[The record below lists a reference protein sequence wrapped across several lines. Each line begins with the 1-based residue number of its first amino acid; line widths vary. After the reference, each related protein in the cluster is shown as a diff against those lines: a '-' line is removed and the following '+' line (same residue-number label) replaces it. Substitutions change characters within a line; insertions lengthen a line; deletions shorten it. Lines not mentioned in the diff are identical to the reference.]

1 MSSVQTIYMIRHA
14 ESEENRRLASLQT
27 VWSDLTN
34 FRLPKSSD
42 IWSSLRLVRVFDQVD
57 SHVSDFGKQQIA
69 HMAKLL
75 RESDFV
81 KSHQIQ
87 LVAHSPLL
95 RAKETS
101 QGMLGYALENKDII
115 TSPRVLELDLL
126 IEKTPAEW
134 IPGNLGSL
142 MARLRSL
149 EEWIIEQPEDNIAL
163 VGHSQFFKALLELDY
178 KFPNCSVYSA
188 QFDRDTKQWSAVTE
202 IHACELM
209 DENPPTVE
217 ESNGGQEEHI
227 ANGDAS
233 KPVVEDSKQ

>member
-1 MSSVQTIYMIRHA
+1 MIRHA

-27 VWSDLTN
+27 VWSDLTKL
-34 FRLPKSSD
+34 RLPNSSD
-42 IWSSLRLVRVFDQVD
+42 VWSSLHLVRIFDQVD

-69 HMAKLL
+69 HMAKVL

-101 QGMLGYALENKDII
+101 QGMLGHALENKDNVPP
-115 TSPRVLELDLL
+115 PRVLELDLL

-142 MARLRSL
+142 IARLRSL
-149 EEWIIEQPEDNIAL
+149 EEWIIQQPEDNIAL
-163 VGHSQFFKALLELDY
+163 VGHSQYFKALLKLDY

-188 QFDRDTKQWSAVTE
+188 QFDGETKRWSSITE
-202 IHACELM
+202 IHACELTEEKPSVDV
-209 DENPPTVE
+209 DEVND
-217 ESNGGQEEHI
+217 GQVVHVS
-227 ANGDAS
+227 NGDAS
-233 KPVVEDSKQ
+233 KPVAEESKQ